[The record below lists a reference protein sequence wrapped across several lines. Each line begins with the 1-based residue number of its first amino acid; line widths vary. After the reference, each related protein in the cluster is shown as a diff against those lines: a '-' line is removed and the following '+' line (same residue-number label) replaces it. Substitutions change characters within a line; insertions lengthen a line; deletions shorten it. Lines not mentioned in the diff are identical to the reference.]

1 MMMRFKALAL
11 AAAPVAALAVLA
23 PQAPLAAQAA
33 SPLTQVTAHLKAVN
47 TMVAGFRQTDRK
59 GRTLTG
65 TMTLKR
71 PGKLRFEYQKGV
83 PMLIVADGRKLN
95 MIDYETGR
103 VDGWPIGNSPLGILL
118 NPNPDL
124 SRIAKV
130 VRNDAQTLLVQ
141 ARDPRKPEFGTITLG
156 FAKVSSALPGFCS
169 RAGRWSTPRTTGRR
183 SSFPASASTCRWRTA
198 PSPSSARRRAGRAR
212 NSLYRTSP
220 PVRAEPVEALPFAL
234 EERERPFDKLR
245 ASGRARAV
253 VNRFD
258 PTARRRGGS
267 GPSLRSFPLAGKRRR

>member
-1 MMMRFKALAL
+1 MMRLKALAL
-11 AAAPVAALAVLA
+11 AAAPVAALAMLA
-23 PQAPLAAQAA
+23 PQAPAVAQGGA
-33 SPLTQVTAHLKAVN
+33 PLTQVTAHLKAVN
-47 TMVAGFRQTDRK
+47 TMVASFRQTDRK

-65 TMTLKR
+65 TMSLKR

-124 SRIAKV
+124 SRVAKV

-156 FAKVSSALPGFCS
+156 FAKVP
-169 RAGRWSTPRTTGRR
+169 
-183 SSFPASASTCRWRTA
+183 
-198 PSPSSARRRAGRAR
+198 
-212 NSLYRTSP
+212 
-220 PVRAEPVEALPFAL
+220 
-234 EERERPFDKLR
+234 
-245 ASGRARAV
+245 
-253 VNRFD
+253 
-258 PTARRRGGS
+258 S
-267 GPSLRSFPLAGKRRR
+267 GPSGLLLQGWTVIDAQNNRTTVKLSGQRFNVPVADSAFTFQRPAKGRKG